1 MQANHMTAIVL
12 KDMKDT
18 LRNIQVLI
26 LFFVF
31 PIIGF
36 VMTQSINEQ
45 SVFFVSIFATMHIV
59 FTPIVVTASM
69 IAEEKERNTLRVLRM
84 SGITS
89 VEFFASTALFVL
101 ILDGISSLPFLL
113 MGSKN
118 EINIGLFFSAV
129 VISGVIS
136 IVIGMCIG
144 IYSKSASAANGLAVP
159 VGMVFAFIPMLSG
172 FNEALGRVSKYLY
185 GQQMSFLI
193 LGKPW
198 NTEAIVICIANF
210 ILIVTLYIVLFEKS
224 KKVS

>member
-1 MQANHMTAIVL
+1 MTAIAL

-26 LFFVF
+26 LFFVY

-36 VMTQSINEQ
+36 VMTQSISEQ
-45 SVFFVSIFATMHIV
+45 SVFFVSIFATMHVV

-69 IAEEKERNTLRVLRM
+69 IAEEKEKNTLRVLRM

-89 VEFFASTALFVL
+89 AEFFASTALFVL
-101 ILDGISSLPFLL
+101 MLDGITSLPFLV

-118 EINIGLFFSAV
+118 EMNLGLFFSAV
-129 VISGVIS
+129 AVSGVIS

-159 VGMVFAFIPMLSG
+159 VGMIFAL
-172 FNEALGRVSKYLY
+172 
-185 GQQMSFLI
+185 LI
-193 LGKPW
+193 L
-198 NTEAIVICIANF
+198 F
-210 ILIVTLYIVLFEKS
+210 
-224 KKVS
+224 